1 MSLVQRSNNDVAFA
15 HRHNNAATSTR
26 SIEPMAYIT
35 NDIDS
40 SSPSLPSFQHDLSSA
55 VSSFYTPLMLA
66 FLVDSLLLYM
76 KSCFTLDTVY
86 MIFIYMLLY
95 KRVRDRDYYRV
106 PIILAE
112 KYHLWGK
119 QSHLWGK
126 KNNGITISSS
136 TGSEYRN

>member
-1 MSLVQRSNNDVAFA
+1 MMLHLLTVTTMQQLVHVLLNQWPTSLMI
-15 HRHNNAATSTR
+15 
-26 SIEPMAYIT
+26 SILLL
-35 NDIDS
+35 
-40 SSPSLPSFQHDLSSA
+40 LPSFQHDLSSA

-136 TGSEYRN
+136 TGSEYSN